1 MTGNLFSM
9 ALAVLTALET
19 SPNTLPRSVATP
31 TWSTDVAPI
40 LYKHCV
46 PCHRPGEV
54 GPFSLISY
62 NDSKKRSRFIN
73 ELVATNRM
81 PPWKPELGHASF
93 KDEMRLSDK
102 EKETLALWVAG
113 GAPEGDTKDLPVLP
127 PKANGWKL
135 GNPDLVITLPKPFD
149 IPAEGKDIYQC
160 FVIPLNLLKDEGVVA
175 VDFQP
180 GNKKV
185 VHHAIMFLDH
195 NGQARR
201 KADPKTGSYAS
212 VGGPGYIPTGSIGA
226 WAPGAR
232 PAFLPE
238 GTARF
243 LKKGSDLVLQI
254 HYHPSGKPET
264 DQSKVGIYF
273 AKKTPEHFVGA
284 VALRSRALV
293 IPAGDS
299 KYTVET
305 KTPPLPVDATALGI
319 FPHMHYIGKEI
330 KVDAKLP
337 DGREIPLIWIRDWDF
352 NWQGAY
358 TYKEPIELPKGTVLK
373 LRATYDN
380 SSANPRNPSTPPKEV
395 TWGEQTTD
403 EMCLCGVQV
412 ITKNRNDMKQIMR
425 MPGGII
431 GLILGGGGVPET
443 PEEIAENAKNR
454 PKRIVEALMGEFDM
468 DEDGY
473 ISKEELK
480 RLPPE
485 NRDRAV
491 IFLRLMGKLKD

>member
-1 MTGNLFSM
+1 M
-9 ALAVLTALET
+9 
-19 SPNTLPRSVATP
+19 PN
-31 TWSTDVAPI
+31 
-40 LYKHCV
+40 
-46 PCHRPGEV
+46 
-54 GPFSLISY
+54 
-62 NDSKKRSRFIN
+62 
-73 ELVATNRM
+73 
-81 PPWKPELGHASF
+81 
-93 KDEMRLSDK
+93 
-102 EKETLALWVAG
+102 
-113 GAPEGDTKDLPVLP
+113 
-127 PKANGWKL
+127 
-135 GNPDLVITLPKPFD
+135 PFD
-149 IPAEGKDIYQC
+149 IPNEGNDIYQC
-160 FVIPLNLLKDEGVVA
+160 FVIPLNLNKDEGVIA

-212 VGGPGYIPTGSIGA
+212 FGGPGYIPTGSIGA

-243 LKKGSDLVLQI
+243 LKKGSDLVLQV
-254 HYHPSGKPET
+254 HYHPSGKAET
-264 DQSKVGIYF
+264 DQSKLGIYF
-273 AKKTPEHFVGA
+273 AKKPPEHFVGA

-293 IPAGDS
+293 IPAGDA

-305 KTPPLPVDATALGI
+305 KTVPLPVDATALGI

-337 DGREIPLIWIRDWDF
+337 DGKEIPLIWIRDWDF

-358 TYKEPIELPKGTVLK
+358 NYKKPIDLPKGTVLK

-380 SSANPRNPSTPPKEV
+380 STANPRNPSNPPREV

-412 ITKNRNDMKQIMR
+412 ITKSRDDMKQIMR

-443 PEEIAENAKNR
+443 PEEIAENTKNR
-454 PKRIVEALMGEFDM
+454 GKRMVETLLGEFDM
-468 DEDGY
+468 DGDGL

-480 RLPPE
+480 RFPPE

-491 IFLRLMGKLKD
+491 LFLRVMGKMKD